1 MKIFKNTAFLLVGLL
16 LFSCTED
23 KAILVDDT
31 LLSYEIPKV
40 PVNTDYTVGAIYKME
55 KITSTLETPSIGKY
69 NINNGNTE
77 RALYDEHMKQA
88 QTAGVDFFIFNFRS
102 TFNDEQ
108 YKTDNGNIVKLQK
121 DRTKNDTKFA
131 LSYNFGSMLLT
142 NTNRIEP
149 VGLVAT
155 FLKDFELM
163 NDFFDEKNYP
173 NYMRIDNKPVIYINN
188 SHNLFANDNLEL
200 YRLLR
205 NKMRELRPGLELY
218 LIGMQNEWTPT
229 LRFDFRFVGCVDA
242 LTVTNYALINKSFY
256 DRFYFF
262 HKFIDLA
269 WSGYKDKDGV
279 EYNHKATLAKYNIE
293 FVPTISPSYN
303 AIAAANYDIPKNAD
317 WFKAN
322 CNIARRAS
330 GANKLV
336 IIDSFNDW
344 NLDTQIESAKSYG
357 EDYLKIL
364 RSEFKVN

>member
-1 MKIFKNTAFLLVGLL
+1 MKIFKNIAFLVVGLL

-31 LLSYEIPKV
+31 LLNYEIPKL
-40 PVNTDYTVGAIYKME
+40 PVNTDYNVGAIYTRFAKNVNVN
-55 KITSTLETPSIGKY
+55 LVETPSIGKF
-69 NINNGNTE
+69 NDINDSNLPTVYE
-77 RALYDEHMKQA
+77 KHVIQA
-88 QTAGVDFFIFNFRS
+88 QTAGVDFFIFNLRS
-102 TFNDEQ
+102 TFNQDS
-108 YKTDNGNIVKLQK
+108 YDLDKKYIDNLQ
-121 DRTKNDTKFA
+121 TAPNASEMKFA
-131 LSYNFGSMLLT
+131 FSYNFSEMKLSITDKIELVLLT
-142 NTNRIEP
+142 P
-149 VGLVAT
+149 T

-163 NDFFDEKNYP
+163 LPYFQKA
-173 NYMRIDNKPVIYINN
+173 NYMKINGKAVVYINN
-188 SHNLFANDNLEL
+188 SHNLFANDNPAL
-200 YRLLR
+200 YQQLR
-205 NKMRELRPGLELY
+205 TQMRALGVELY

-344 NLDTQIESAKSYG
+344 NLDTQIESATSYG
-357 EDYLKIL
+357 DEYLKIL
-364 RSEFKVN
+364 RSEFKLK